1 MRILMLSPD
10 AQMIDRRI
18 LQEARSL
25 QGEGHHVTVL
35 SGFECAV
42 PDAYEEQSGVI
53 VKRYTFD
60 WSDLRRV
67 KLRSKFG
74 RRLGDFL
81 WLWIKVA
88 DKVQARAGAFEAF
101 VQEKVL
107 EHEFDVLHVHDFP
120 LLRAGC
126 NAAKRNRAPVVYDSH
141 EFYPVQS
148 CFTPDQQKRFLELER
163 KLVRSCH
170 SVITVNPYI
179 AKMMAKAHAIAEPL
193 VLLNATPRLPFAP
206 FNEPQAVQTRLEAR
220 RKARTALSLPADAF
234 IFVYQGWI
242 SPERNL
248 ESMIRAMKDV
258 PQPAVLV
265 IVGYGDHV
273 AVLRQIANDLGLGD
287 RVIFYGRVES
297 EDLPSLTAVS
307 DVGVIPYLA
316 VDEMHR
322 YCSPNKLFEFVSA
335 GIPIIASDLPYLRDV
350 IGGYDIGWLCDT
362 GTPETLAQTMREAI
376 SEKQVFGRFESNM
389 TRAQDDLN
397 WDVEEKKLFQLYDR
411 LAALLPKRTS

>member
-1 MRILMLSPD
+1 MLSPD

-42 PDAYEEQSGVI
+42 PDAYEEQSGVV

-60 WSDLRRV
+60 WSDSRRL

-81 WLWIKVA
+81 WLWVKVA
-88 DKVQARAGAFEAF
+88 DRVQARAGAFEAF

-107 EHEFDVLHVHDFP
+107 EHQFDVLHVHDFP
-120 LLRAGC
+120 LLRVGC
-126 NAAKRNRAPVVYDSH
+126 NAAKRRNTPVVYDSH

-148 CFTPDQQKRFLELER
+148 CFTPEQQKRFLALER
-163 KLVRSCH
+163 KLVRFCH

-179 AKMMAKAHAIAEPL
+179 AKMMAKAHAITEPL
-193 VLLNATPRLPFAP
+193 VLLNASPNSPASPLRV
-206 FNEPQAVQTRLEAR
+206 PQAAQAR
-220 RKARTALSLPADAF
+220 RKARIELGLPAHAF

-258 PQPAVLV
+258 PHPAVLV

-273 AVLRQIANDLGLGD
+273 AVLQQIASELGLED

-362 GTPETLAQTMREAI
+362 SNPETLAQSMREAI
-376 SEKQVFGRFESNM
+376 NGKDALSGVESNM
-389 TRAQDDLN
+389 QRAQNELN
-397 WDVEEKKLFQLYDR
+397 WGVEEKKLFELYDR
-411 LAALLPKRTS
+411 LAALLPNQTS